1 MICINIFLRCFK
13 NIIKIL
19 LLEGLTIIAENFKH
33 VLTNYLQV
41 YEEPLKGHPF
51 YSFVKNDLGKP
62 FEELID
68 NDKYVVSGST
78 AEGRWAL
85 VPSLR
90 ISIKDITTSSQ
101 NGYYIVYLFKEDMTG
116 VYLSLNFGARKFHEK
131 YGKNNLKHA
140 ANNFRKILQEE
151 FEEITNYTPMDLSH
165 RPNKEKGVNS
175 KKYEDGDI
183 FNIYYPLDSLNS
195 DEKIITD
202 FKLFLKMYDYL
213 YEKRGTTIFTPEELI
228 KYNIAPIGEEIED
241 SNPEDKKPN
250 MDLSDIFKKIRDSY
264 ENGKYG
270 NLSQEDEN
278 ILKYDIIGILN
289 SIDDSKFNKKPYSNF
304 PHSGIQIF
312 IKKGIGESNRI
323 KIYIGHEKC
332 NNFSVDEGLYL
343 LYSFSEDGSRIQF
356 SLSIGSNSI
365 DSDDRAKICKSLNVN
380 PPMGF
385 LKRVGKG
392 CSEAILRIEYIK
404 NDLGKNWLERDLKN
418 LYLVYLSRIDQYN
431 NLSVKFINN
440 KPTNKE
446 NNSKVKFHQY
456 LMKNGFVFSKGIIEN
471 YLLSLKVKPFIIL
484 TGNSGTGKTKLSWL
498 FADYLNEKITYKFN
512 NNAIVPVGANWT
524 ENRNIVGYYNVLTKS
539 YQHTQSLDLLLDAG
553 NDEYNPYFLIL
564 DEMNLSHVERYFSDF
579 LSAMESREPIPL
591 HKDWDKLEDENK
603 VPENLKIP
611 PNVFIVG
618 TVNVDETTYMFSP
631 KVLDRANVLEFST
644 FEEISIGD
652 YVQPP
657 DDNQNNKNE
666 LKGNIDYLEN
676 PLSDIELRKN
686 TLSVVRKE
694 FKNVTYEIKEQ
705 KTTINESGEETTTI
719 EEKHETLL
727 NKITDELTII
737 HDYLKGSGFEFGYRT
752 VNEILAFM
760 TVALKYEKGEGY
772 SGDWNNWNHYFD
784 AQILQK
790 ILPKLHGS
798 QLVLGDTLDK
808 LLAHCL
814 GSDTINE
821 NPKLSDITEATPYPD
836 SAKKLIQ
843 MKNTLEKQRYVSF
856 IN

>member
-1 MICINIFLRCFK
+1 M
-13 NIIKIL
+13 
-19 LLEGLTIIAENFKH
+19 
-33 VLTNYLQV
+33 
-41 YEEPLKGHPF
+41 KGHPF

-116 VYLSLNFGARKFHEK
+116 VYLSLNFGARGFHEK

-195 DEKIITD
+195 DEKIIND

-332 NNFSVDEGLYL
+332 NNFSVDDGLYL

-356 SLSIGSNSI
+356 SLSIGNKSI
-365 DSDDRAKICKSLNVN
+365 DSDGRAKIGKSLYVKA
-380 PPMGF
+380 PTGF
-385 LKRVGKG
+385 LRRTGKG
-392 CSEAILRIEYIK
+392 YSKSILRTGYGK
-404 NDLGKNWLERDLKN
+404 NDLVENWLERDLKN
-418 LYLVYLSRIDQYN
+418 LYYVYLGLIDQYN
-431 NLSVKFINN
+431 NLSARYINKKPINN
-440 KPTNKE
+440 VNKSE
-446 NNSKVKFHQY
+446 VKFHQY

-579 LSAMESREPIPL
+579 LSAMESKEAIPL
-591 HKDWDKLEDENK
+591 HKDSDKLEDEKK
-603 VPENLKIP
+603 VPENLEIP
-611 PNVFIVG
+611 PNIFIVG

-631 KVLDRANVLEFST
+631 KVLDRSNVLEFKT
-644 FEEISIGD
+644 FESISIED
-652 YVQPP
+652 YI
-657 DDNQNNKNE
+657 NNSSKSIEFGENVD
-666 LKGNIDYLEN
+666 IDYLEN
-676 PLSDIELRKN
+676 PLSDLNLRDN
-686 TLSVVRKE
+686 ILSKIHE
-694 FKNVTYEIKEQ
+694 GFDNAKYEITL
-705 KTTINESGEETTTI
+705 TTESDGETE
-719 EEKHETLL
+719 
-727 NKITDELTII
+727 NKIIDKGNVLEELTSELTEFNEI
-737 HDYLKGSGFEFGYRT
+737 LKDSGFEFGYRT
-752 VNEILAFM
+752 VNEILSFM
-760 TVALKYEKGEGY
+760 YVAWKYEREETEF
-772 SGDWNNWNHYFD
+772 NNWKRYFD

>member
-1 MICINIFLRCFK
+1 MFIFLLIICINIFLRDIK

-19 LLEGLTIIAENFKH
+19 LLEGLKIIAENFKH

-90 ISIKDITTSSQ
+90 ISNKDITTSSQ

-116 VYLSLNFGARKFHEK
+116 VYLSLNFGARGFHEK

-165 RPNKEKGVNS
+165 RPNKKKGVNS

-183 FNIYYPLDSLNS
+183 FNIYYPLEGLNS
-195 DEKIITD
+195 DDKIIND
-202 FKLFLKMYDYL
+202 FNLFLRMYDYI
-213 YEKRGTTIFTPEELI
+213 YEKRGTTIFNAEELS
-228 KYNIAPIGEEIED
+228 NINNVPARSQEPPVEQ
-241 SNPEDKKPN
+241 SDKK
-250 MDLSDIFKKIRDSY
+250 FKDY
-264 ENGKYG
+264 
-270 NLSQEDEN
+270 
-278 ILKYDIIGILN
+278 LKEQ
-289 SIDDSKFNKKPYSNF
+289 KFFFDKK
-304 PHSGIQIF
+304 
-312 IKKGIGESNRI
+312 
-323 KIYIGHEKC
+323 
-332 NNFSVDEGLYL
+332 
-343 LYSFSEDGSRIQF
+343 
-356 SLSIGSNSI
+356 
-365 DSDDRAKICKSLNVN
+365 
-380 PPMGF
+380 
-385 LKRVGKG
+385 
-392 CSEAILRIEYIK
+392 
-404 NDLGKNWLERDLKN
+404 
-418 LYLVYLSRIDQYN
+418 
-431 NLSVKFINN
+431 
-440 KPTNKE
+440 T
-446 NNSKVKFHQY
+446 
-456 LMKNGFVFSKGIIEN
+456 IEN

-579 LSAMESREPIPL
+579 LSAMESKEAIPL
-591 HKDWDKLEDENK
+591 HKDSDKLEDEKK
-603 VPENLKIP
+603 VPENLEIP
-611 PNVFIVG
+611 PNIFIVG

-631 KVLDRANVLEFST
+631 KVLDRSNVLEFKT
-644 FEEISIGD
+644 FESISIED
-652 YVQPP
+652 YI
-657 DDNQNNKNE
+657 NNSSKSIEFGENVD
-666 LKGNIDYLEN
+666 IDYLEN
-676 PLSDIELRKN
+676 PLSDLNLRDN
-686 TLSVVRKE
+686 ILSKIHE
-694 FKNVTYEIKEQ
+694 GFDNAKYEITL
-705 KTTINESGEETTTI
+705 TTESDGETE
-719 EEKHETLL
+719 
-727 NKITDELTII
+727 NKIIDKGNVLEELTSELTEFNEI
-737 HDYLKGSGFEFGYRT
+737 LKDSGFEFGYRT
-752 VNEILAFM
+752 VNEILSFM
-760 TVALKYEKGEGY
+760 YVAWKYEREETEF
-772 SGDWNNWNHYFD
+772 NNWKRYFD

-821 NPKLSDITEATPYPD
+821 NPKLSDIREATPYPD